1 MSGEIGRGD
10 RGNKLKWARIASA
23 LGAVALSTGCS
34 VEVRINQNPFREGD
48 LGLRP
53 ASAVQDSGQCLA
65 PGQTYVDAEPV
76 SPVESSAVA
85 RFLGDILPEDVRE
98 GEYTSSYVGDFP
110 AVNGGKSVKIM
121 ADFENGPSSKDE
133 GVNDYKYVQDVY
145 VDLGIKDPGEGAEQ
159 TLSLHNG
166 NAGKED
172 CRPVWV
178 TSFEQDGKEV
188 DPEYLN
194 VAQLNKFSAEA
205 VQSIRQYRG

>member
-1 MSGEIGRGD
+1 MSGEISRGD

-34 VEVRINQNPFREGD
+34 VEVRINQNPFRKGD
-48 LGLRP
+48 IGPVP
-53 ASAVQDSGQCLA
+53 AQVVPDIGQCLA

-145 VDLGIKDPGEGAEQ
+145 VDLGIKGPGKGAEQ

-178 TSFEQDGKEV
+178 TSFEQDGQAVEPGDLRIDALNEFAEEVKETV
-188 DPEYLN
+188 
-194 VAQLNKFSAEA
+194 
-205 VQSIRQYRG
+205 